1 MGRGKK
7 WSSEERE
14 RVAIAW
20 TRATHDPVVGRN
32 QSGETF
38 DEKVYSL
45 FSRKPLKDA
54 DPGTYSERS
63 HPSIMTCFHNNIS
76 PDVMKFIGVL
86 QMVKGVGLSG
96 VNAEQ
101 LICISV
107 AVYLLK
113 RKGETLPKSNS
124 AFYLLKEA
132 DPDNWEN
139 FKAWN
144 ILKSTPKFLEPQG
157 DTSETTEEE
166 EDKEDGASPPN
177 EVNVEDQPSTTDAS
191 ADDPPE
197 ETQDHDNSTNV
208 SSTSSYKPSDDSSTS
223 ASLVNV
229 ISHSSRP
236 KKQHLG
242 RDAAKAKPQL
252 DKERQNQTKL
262 LSEMHDT
269 MKDSKKRSAE
279 SLTTMQLKT
288 YYKMCKHRG
297 NDEGCDAAM
306 EAMHDLLNQSG
317 VLPVVVVQAIATD
330 DVEQEEV

>member
-7 WSSEERE
+7 WSSEEHE

-45 FSRKPLKDA
+45 FSRKPPKDA

-63 HPSIMTCFHNNIS
+63 HPSVMTCFRNNIS
-76 PDVMKFIGVL
+76 PDVMNFIGVL
-86 QMVKGVGLSG
+86 RMVKGVGLSG

-101 LICISV
+101 LIHISV

-124 AFYLLKEA
+124 AFYLLKET

-166 EDKEDGASPPN
+166 EDEEDGASPPN

-191 ADDPPE
+191 ADDAPE

-242 RDAAKAKPQL
+242 RDATKSKLQL
-252 DKERQNQTKL
+252 D
-262 LSEMHDT
+262 
-269 MKDSKKRSAE
+269 
-279 SLTTMQLKT
+279 
-288 YYKMCKHRG
+288 
-297 NDEGCDAAM
+297 
-306 EAMHDLLNQSG
+306 
-317 VLPVVVVQAIATD
+317 
-330 DVEQEEV
+330 

>member
-45 FSRKPLKDA
+45 FSRKPPKDA

-63 HPSIMTCFHNNIS
+63 HPSVMTCFRNNIS

-86 QMVKGVGLSG
+86 RMVKGVGLSG

-101 LICISV
+101 LIRISV

-113 RKGETLPKSNS
+113 RKGETLPKSSS

-166 EDKEDGASPPN
+166 DDEEDGASPPN

-191 ADDPPE
+191 ADDAPE

-242 RDAAKAKPQL
+242 RDAAKAKLQL
-252 DKERQNQTKL
+252 DKE
-262 LSEMHDT
+262 
-269 MKDSKKRSAE
+269 
-279 SLTTMQLKT
+279 
-288 YYKMCKHRG
+288 
-297 NDEGCDAAM
+297 
-306 EAMHDLLNQSG
+306 
-317 VLPVVVVQAIATD
+317 
-330 DVEQEEV
+330 